1 MENVSLSLGLHGVTG
16 KQEAIFWAHPF
27 CFSPFL
33 VLEEEKKGA
42 KVSKQSRPVVYFPPV
57 SGHSQTL
64 PLAPGMN
71 VGFKKRRKEA
81 VLQHF
86 NGAEGL
92 INSNLLK

>member
-1 MENVSLSLGLHGVTG
+1 MSLSLGLHGVTG

-27 CFSPFL
+27 CFSPFP

-42 KVSKQSRPVVYFPPV
+42 KVSKQPRPVVYFPPV

-71 VGFKKRRKEA
+71 VGFKKTKKKRKEA